1 METINETGEMEA
13 EVREEL
19 GDVAGMALGLLCG
32 AMQREDAPAELEG
45 LVDKMA
51 SLLDP
56 ISRVAGGRC
65 GSWECEAAL
74 RLALEVEAGNEN
86 GLSASDAI
94 KRSRV
99 LFDVIFRCSNDL
111 WRERAA
117 DVPDERTVAGA
128 AISMC
133 IASMLLAYLGLAA
146 ENPGLAC
153 LVLRNVLDE
162 LSTIIRCC
170 DRLMLEY
177 PGSGWGVL
185 SAELICSGMKGE

>member
-19 GDVAGMALGLLCG
+19 DDVAGMALGLLCG
-32 AMQREDAPAELEG
+32 AMQRGDAPAELEG

-56 ISRVAGGRC
+56 ISLVAGGRC
-65 GSWECEAAL
+65 WNRECRAAL
-74 RLALEVEAGNEN
+74 RLAFEVEAGDDD

-94 KRSRV
+94 KRSHG

-111 WRERAA
+111 WRERDA
-117 DVPDERTVAGA
+117 DVPDAQTVADA

-133 IASMLLAYLGLAA
+133 SAAMLLAYLGLAA
-146 ENPGLAC
+146 GNPGLAC
-153 LVLRNVLDE
+153 LVLRNVLDD
-162 LSTIIRCC
+162 LSTITRCC

-185 SAELICSGMKGE
+185 SAELICPGMQGE